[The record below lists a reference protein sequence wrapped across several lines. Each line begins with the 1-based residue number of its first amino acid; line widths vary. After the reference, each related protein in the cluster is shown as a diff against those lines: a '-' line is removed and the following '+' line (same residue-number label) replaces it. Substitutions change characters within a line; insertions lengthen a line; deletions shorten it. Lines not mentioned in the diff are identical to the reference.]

1 MDRDGYIELTIAED
15 AMSVLGDFFPAL
27 GEGRTLSPDYL
38 ATVLES
44 KNIVHGVRSDELAE
58 VIFEVN
64 TSHHVMR
71 EVPVAQG
78 TPSVPLRPSFFRV
91 LQRSTEAIG
100 DFHHDLGRIDYKHVS
115 RLPVVRKG
123 QVIARQ
129 IPLQEGVPGINVHG
143 TEVPFE
149 TLPVDTVA
157 PGKNTLQRD
166 DVVVAEIGGQLQ
178 TRDGQ
183 FFVEDR
189 LEIGGNVDY
198 QTGSIEFPGDVILK
212 GEVKDGF
219 HIWAGGSITAAG
231 TVDVSEIYCRKDF
244 SARGG
249 LVGRGRA
256 LLRCGGRI
264 QARFVGNCHVE
275 SKSSVF
281 IKQYV
286 YQSHIGSLDRLALG
300 PRGRIIGGVVTA
312 AQGVRCYTLGN
323 GASAPTLIRVGLN
336 FIAERKLNLC
346 SRRHQVVTL
355 RLQKLLERTPE
366 DPTDRQL
373 GVLHQLEEERQKLAA
388 QMGDLAGELDR
399 YEDADITVDGVVYP
413 GVQIQI
419 CRAMLVVE
427 KEMKKVRFSL
437 DKSAGRV
444 VISSLAGG
452 GTGAGG
458 GAGAS

>member
-15 AMSVLGDFFPAL
+15 AMLVLGDFFPAL
-27 GEGRTLSPDYL
+27 GGGRMLSPDYL

-44 KNIVHGVRSDELAE
+44 QNVVHGVRSGELE
-58 VIFEVN
+58 EIMLEVN
-64 TSHHVMR
+64 TSRHAR
-71 EVPVAQG
+71 RGVPVARG
-78 TPSVPLRPSFFRV
+78 TEPVSMRPPFFRV
-91 LQRSTEAIG
+91 LQKTAEVAG
-100 DFHHDLGRIDYKHVS
+100 DFTHDAGQIDYKQVT
-115 RLPVVRKG
+115 RLPVVRRG
-123 QVIARQ
+123 QVIARRV
-129 IPLQEGVPGINVHG
+129 PLQEGVPGTNVHG
-143 TEVPFE
+143 EEVPFG
-149 TLPVDTVA
+149 TIPVDTVV

-166 DVVVAEIGGQLQ
+166 DVVVAGIGGQLQ

-219 HIWAGGSITAAG
+219 HVWAGGAIIAAG

-256 LLRCGGRI
+256 LLRCGGRV

-281 IKQYV
+281 VKQYV
-286 YQSHIGSLDRLALG
+286 YQAHIGSLDRLALG
-300 PRGRIIGGVVTA
+300 PRGRIIGGVTTA

-323 GASAPTLIRVGLN
+323 SAHVPTLVRVGLN
-336 FIAERKLNLC
+336 FIAERKLDIS
-346 SRRHQVVTL
+346 SRRHQIVTL

-366 DPTDRQL
+366 NPTDRQL
-373 GVLHQLEEERQKLAA
+373 NVLHQLEEERQKLSA

-399 YEDADITVDGVVYP
+399 YEDADVVVDGVVYP

-419 CRAMLVVE
+419 CRAVMVVE
-427 KEMKKVRFSL
+427 EELKKVRFSL
-437 DKSAGRV
+437 DKVVGRV
-444 VISSLAGG
+444 VVSSL
-452 GTGAGG
+452 T
-458 GAGAS
+458 AGAPPS